1 MLMAKGRIEIAEE
14 YCKSC
19 GVCVV
24 ACPVKVLRISDHL
37 NPKGHRPVEQ
47 YKDGCIGC
55 GMCAISCPDA
65 VIEVYK
71 TTD

>member
-1 MLMAKGRIEIAEE
+1 MAKGRIVIAEE

-19 GVCVV
+19 GVCVA
-24 ACPVKVLRISDHL
+24 ACPVKVLRISENL
-37 NPKGHRPVEQ
+37 NSKGHRPVEQ
-47 YKDGCIGC
+47 YKEGCIGC

-71 TTD
+71 ITE